1 MAWESENFISVNA
14 QSHLCC
20 KNFSFPRSYRYSISF
35 TFPAYIVSQVVIGEH
50 TIRSDYSVSDD
61 DDYDDIRL
69 KDKVT
74 ITVVA
79 FILPIK
85 RIIYEKVHV

>member
-1 MAWESENFISVNA
+1 M
-14 QSHLCC
+14 
-20 KNFSFPRSYRYSISF
+20 
-35 TFPAYIVSQVVIGEH
+35 SQVVIGEH